1 MCRKYG
7 LKTAGKQKNCNKFNR
22 TLFEKKS
29 CDIYN
34 TYISG
39 GCTHYIEYLNRH
51 CTVRTENSVKN
62 FADENKAELERI
74 EVVVR
79 ISAVKIAVVKTA
91 VIVE

>member
-1 MCRKYG
+1 MQKVR
-7 LKTAGKQKNCNKFNR
+7 AENSRKQKNCNKFNR

-29 CDIYN
+29 CDVYN

-51 CTVRTENSVKN
+51 CTVRTENSVKD
-62 FADENKAELERI
+62 FADEDKAELERI